1 MTNAQL
7 ADLLRKYSAARN
19 LMRDL
24 RGEMVRVCVEHFGM
38 SQSDAVKMDLA
49 AFLDGYLVGH
59 GIIQSW
65 RVPDQEK
72 LTVAKL

>member
-1 MTNAQL
+1 
-7 ADLLRKYSAARN
+7 
-19 LMRDL
+19 
-24 RGEMVRVCVEHFGM
+24 MVRVCVEHFGM